1 MTDFWT
7 TVLDFAQVTTTRVG
21 IQLLKDFGQVQA
33 SQKTDGSLV
42 TKADKWADREIQD
55 AIASTF
61 PNHGILS

>member
-42 TKADKWADREIQD
+42 TKADKWADQ
-55 AIASTF
+55 
-61 PNHGILS
+61 